1 MSQLP
6 GRRRFIRIAAA
17 ATFAQLA
24 VPATAVRAEAGS
36 FSAWRGMAM
45 GNLTR
50 IEICHPDRSRAAQI
64 LSIAAA
70 EIARLESIFTL
81 YQADSALAHLNRTG
95 RLADPPLDL
104 VRLLAEAHDLSECTG
119 GAFDVTVQPI
129 WQAYAAHFFAAG
141 ADPSGPPEEAIRRAV
156 DLVDYRSI
164 EVGPQ
169 AIRLV
174 RPGMA
179 LTLNGIAPG
188 YMTDRIMEI
197 LKNEGLDCALVDIG
211 EIRTAGMRTAI
222 EPWWV
227 GLRDPLDERRTA
239 MTLPLMEQAVATS
252 GAYGFRFD
260 EAGRFHHLFDPRT
273 GACPHSYASISVVA
287 PTATI
292 ADALATACQLIP
304 LGTIGSVLKASR
316 STSAIA
322 ILHTGQTHFVNA

>member
-17 ATFAQLA
+17 ATLAQLTA
-24 VPATAVRAEAGS
+24 PTAAVRAEPDS
-36 FSAWRGMAM
+36 MSAWRGTAM

-50 IEICHPDRSRAAQI
+50 IEIRHPDRSRAAQI

-70 EIARLESIFTL
+70 EIGRLESIFTL
-81 YQADSALAHLNRTG
+81 YRADSALARLNRAG
-95 RLADPPLDL
+95 RLAGPPLDL
-104 VRLLAEAHDLSECTG
+104 VRLLGEAHDLSECTE

-129 WQAYAAHFFAAG
+129 WQAYAAHFFAVG
-141 ADPSGPPEEAIRRAV
+141 ADPSGPPANAIRRAV

-164 EVGPQ
+164 EVGAQ
-169 AIRLV
+169 EIRLA

-188 YMTDRIMEI
+188 YMTDRIIEI
-197 LKNEGLDCALVDIG
+197 LKNEGLDCALVDLG
-211 EIRTAGMRTAI
+211 EIRTAGMHTAT
-222 EPWWV
+222 EPWRV
-227 GLRDPLDERRTA
+227 GLHDPLNEQRVA
-239 MTLPLMEQAVATS
+239 MTLPLTEQAVATS
-252 GAYGFRFD
+252 GGYGFRFD
-260 EAGRFHHLFDPRT
+260 KAGRFHHLFDPRS

-304 LGTIGSVLKASR
+304 LGKIDSVLKASR
-316 STSAIA
+316 STCAMVIF
-322 ILHTGQTHFVNA
+322 HTGQMQIVNT